1 MKREDLIN
9 VIAKEADITKKQAD
23 AALKSVLG
31 GITGALKKSEKVTFV
46 GFGSFSVV
54 QRKAREGRNP
64 RTGKKIKIGAT
75 KVPKFSAGKA
85 LKESVKK

>member
-9 VIAKEADITKKQAD
+9 VIAKDADITKKQAD
-23 AALKSVLG
+23 AALKAVLA
-31 GITGALKKSEKVTFV
+31 GITAALKKDEKVTFV

-54 QRKAREGRNP
+54 SRKAREGRNP
-64 RTGKKIKIGAT
+64 RTNKKIKIPAT

-85 LKESVKK
+85 LKEAVKK